1 MDFDSK
7 SMISQTIRS
16 NTRLLVQLLGDI
28 SHHAHVLY
36 ENHGQHG
43 SSDGLPALQ
52 RQLWQVDS
60 MLTALE
66 KMGEAKACWPTDG

>member
-1 MDFDSK
+1 MDFDTK
-7 SMISQTIRS
+7 GMIAETIRS
-16 NTRLLVQLLGDI
+16 NALLLVQLLGDI

-36 ENHGQHG
+36 EHHGQHG

-60 MLTALE
+60 VLTALQ
-66 KMGEAKACWPTDG
+66 KMGEAKAYWPTDG